1 MDPLLPPKCLDLSET
16 IKGDEAGRQGIGKER
31 KAPVKREKEREREMG
46 VVGMRLVRSASQH
59 LWPLS
64 VSPTD

>member
-16 IKGDEAGRQGIGKER
+16 IKKDEAGRREGGVNGER
-31 KAPVKREKEREREMG
+31 CKAPVKREGG
-46 VVGMRLVRSASQH
+46 VVGMRMVRPASQH